1 MDPLPK
7 NFSIK
12 NKNGLGRGRIFL
24 VEPRTSWLIQELPGW
39 TRNFR
44 PEVPGRTKKSANG
57 YLTGYQEDEKSQNQV
72 PNREAFFL
80 VGSWLRP
87 EDFGF
92 GHPLNNVFPNREYF
106 TGNLYP
112 SHTVCFIISH
122 NVRVVGPIKY
132 LVIFL
137 DQSQTWL
144 FCTLSSHFVQC
155 RQQAAY
161 KDRNEDCQSVLFWL
175 SQKPHA
181 CYRHVRRFR
190 KIIEEGIRYP

>member
-7 NFSIK
+7 SFPIK
-12 NKNGLGRGRIFL
+12 NKNGLGKGRIFL

-39 TRNFR
+39 TKNFR

-92 GHPLNNVFPNREYF
+92 GHPLSEM
-106 TGNLYP
+106 NL
-112 SHTVCFIISH
+112 
-122 NVRVVGPIKY
+122 
-132 LVIFL
+132 
-137 DQSQTWL
+137 
-144 FCTLSSHFVQC
+144 
-155 RQQAAY
+155 
-161 KDRNEDCQSVLFWL
+161 
-175 SQKPHA
+175 
-181 CYRHVRRFR
+181 
-190 KIIEEGIRYP
+190 IIEFFDYVGTD